1 MMSFLLCIFIQML
14 VIYMSYAY
22 DIQLSCK
29 SYKTYNASQ
38 MEVMC
43 KSHGSQ
49 IHFICKT
56 SYDSQLLVTCIQN
69 HNQVT

>member
-14 VIYMSYAY
+14 VTYMSYAY
-22 DIQLSCK
+22 HIQLS
-29 SYKTYNASQ
+29 SKTYDASQ

-49 IHFICKT
+49 IHFIYE
-56 SYDSQLLVTCIQN
+56 SYESQLLVTCKSRQN
-69 HNQVT
+69 HKQVT